1 MVFSSYISW
10 DDLKVE
16 GENLQPQN
24 ATDTKR
30 VIVVDQTGKG
40 DCLTVQAAVDL
51 VPHHNPHRL
60 KIYILPG
67 LYREKVN
74 VPASKPY
81 VSFIGDPERAEAT
94 VIAWHNRASDLDEN
108 GDEIGTFRS
117 ASVTVE
123 ADYFCGVGITF
134 QNTVQFS
141 AGARGNQAV
150 ALRISGDH
158 SVLYKSRFLGSQDT
172 LLDESGTHFFYKC
185 LVQGS
190 IDFIFGS
197 ARSLYM
203 ECTIS
208 VIGESFAIAAQRR
221 DTANDDGVFSFVNCT
236 IHGGGGGGGVFLGR
250 AWGDYSR
257 VVYSYSELDIDV
269 KPQGWD
275 DWGKPSRQKT
285 VLFGEYKC
293 RGKGADRRGRAA
305 WSKALTHHEAQ
316 PYLDLT
322 FIAANQWLRL

>member
-24 ATDTKR
+24 AAEAKR

-40 DCLTVQAAVDL
+40 DCLTVQAAVDM

-94 VIAWHNRASDLDEN
+94 VIVWHNRASDVDEN
-108 GDEIGTFRS
+108 G
-117 ASVTVE
+117 
-123 ADYFCGVGITF
+123 
-134 QNTVQFS
+134 
-141 AGARGNQAV
+141 
-150 ALRISGDH
+150 
-158 SVLYKSRFLGSQDT
+158 GSQDT

-203 ECTIS
+203 ECTFS

-236 IHGGGGGGGVFLGR
+236 IQGGGGGGVLLGR

-316 PYLDLT
+316 PYLHLT
-322 FIAANQWLRL
+322 FISANQWLRL